1 MKPVIEIEQVSIT
14 FPRRRLLDNINLSF
28 CCGKLTALLGPNGCG
43 KTSLLRAIAGEQ
55 ECGGAVH
62 LFKRP
67 LADWDRSTEIRRRL
81 AQRFGVL
88 PQHSSLTFAF
98 TCEEVV
104 RLGFGPGSLS
114 RAEQRERVQ
123 HCLRRA
129 DVWHLRERLFP
140 SLSGGE
146 KQRVQLARVLA
157 QLTLADP
164 GTEKILLLDEPTSAL
179 DLRHQHQ
186 VLQLAREVAA
196 DNTAVVVVLHDL
208 NLAARYADRVVMLSE
223 GAVRGDGPPA
233 ELIQP
238 ELVEQIYGYRGRIL
252 PCGDYHAL
260 L

>member
-1 MKPVIEIEQVSIT
+1 MKPVIEVEKLSIE
-14 FPRRRLLDNINLSF
+14 FPRRRLLEEIHLSF
-28 CCGKLTALLGPNGCG
+28 ACGELAALLGPNGCG
-43 KTSLLRAIAGEQ
+43 KTSLLRAIAGELDHR
-55 ECGGAVH
+55 GGVR
-62 LFKRP
+62 LFDRP
-67 LADWDRSTEIRRRL
+67 LAHWDRSAKIRRGL

-88 PQHSSLTFAF
+88 SQHSSLTFAF
-98 TCEEVV
+98 TGEEVV

-114 RAEQRERVQ
+114 RAEQRERVH
-123 HCLRRA
+123 HCMQRA

-157 QLTLADP
+157 QLTLAEP
-164 GTEKILLLDEPTSAL
+164 GEQKILLLDEPTSAL
-179 DLRHQHQ
+179 DLKHQHQ

-196 DNTAVVVVLHDL
+196 DNTAVVAVLHDL
-208 NLAARYADRVVMLSE
+208 NLAARYADRVVMLSD

-233 ELIQP
+233 ELVQP
-238 ELVEQIYGYRGRIL
+238 ELVEQIYGYRGQMV